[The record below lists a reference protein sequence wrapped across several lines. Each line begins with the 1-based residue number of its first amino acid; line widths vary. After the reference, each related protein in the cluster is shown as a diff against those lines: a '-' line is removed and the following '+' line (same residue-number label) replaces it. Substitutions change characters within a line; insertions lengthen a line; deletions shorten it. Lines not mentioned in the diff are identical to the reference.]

1 MANPR
6 IKRSK
11 KKPMT
16 LDDFAMA
23 IQRDISSLRDDMTA
37 GFSAVRE
44 EMATKEDLFALS
56 QKMVTREE
64 FRNLQSDV
72 KMITDSMVSKA
83 DLAETLRR
91 ELEASPFAKEADVK
105 ELRERLLRVEE
116 KLGLKATRR
125 AA

>member
-1 MANPR
+1 
-6 IKRSK
+6 
-11 KKPMT
+11 MT

-105 ELRERLLRVEE
+105 ELRERVLRIEE
-116 KLGLKATRR
+116 KLSLKPTRR